1 MCVCVSVL
9 MCVGHSSHMGY
20 HVQVCVCCLLVLR
33 ARAYYVCVCVSVLMC
48 VGHSNDMWY
57 HVQVCVAY

>member
-1 MCVCVSVL
+1 MCVC
-9 MCVGHSSHMGY
+9 
-20 HVQVCVCCLLVLR
+20 
-33 ARAYYVCVCVSVLMC
+33 VCVCVSVLMC